1 MKGLLLK
8 DWYVAKKHCRMYP
21 ILTIGFLVLSFVQ
34 RDNYF
39 FVFYPCIL
47 CGMLPV
53 NLLAYDE
60 QGKWDVY
67 SGTLPY
73 TKAQLVSVKYLMGL
87 LTQAVVVAATAVFQ
101 MIAMHRYGTFSME
114 EYLALLCTLV
124 MLSCLSNAISLPFMF
139 RFGVEK
145 GRLAYLVMIGVVCA
159 GGLISSDVMLAALEK
174 NTSPLAIMGMG
185 AAVSVL
191 LYALSWVL
199 SIKLYQKREI

>member
-8 DWYVAKKHCRMYP
+8 DWYMAKKHCRMYP
-21 ILTIGFLVLSFVQ
+21 ALTIGFLVLSFVQ
-34 RDNYF
+34 RDNF
-39 FVFYPCIL
+39 FFIFYPCIL

-87 LTQAVVVAATAVFQ
+87 LTQLAVIVATGVVQWIT
-101 MIAMHRYGTFSME
+101 MHHYGTFSME
-114 EYLALLCTLV
+114 EYLAILFKLV

-145 GRLAYLVMIGVVCA
+145 GRLAYLIMVGVVCA
-159 GGLISSDVMLAALEK
+159 GGMISADVLTAALEK
-174 NTSPLAIMGMG
+174 NLSPLTAMG
-185 AAVSVL
+185 AAAGVSVL
-191 LYALSWVL
+191 LFALSWVV

>member
-8 DWYVAKKHCRMYP
+8 DWYMAKKHCRMYP
-21 ILTIGFLVLSFVQ
+21 ILTIGFLVMSFFH
-34 RDNYF
+34 RDNFF
-39 FVFYPCIL
+39 FVFYPSIL
-47 CGMLPV
+47 CGMVAV

-73 TKAQLVSVKYLMGL
+73 TKAQLVSVKYLMSL
-87 LTQAVVVAATAVFQ
+87 LTQGAVLLLAAVLQAVAMSRSGSFLL
-101 MIAMHRYGTFSME
+101 E
-114 EYLALLCTLV
+114 EYLALLASLV
-124 MLSCLSNAISLPFMF
+124 MLSCLSTSLSLPFMF

-145 GRLAYLVMIGVVCA
+145 GRLAYFVMVGAVCA
-159 GGLISSDVMLAALEK
+159 GGMISGDVIAAALSK
-174 NTSPLAIMGMG
+174 NTSPLTVMGVA

-191 LYALSWVL
+191 LFALSWAL

>member
-8 DWYVAKKHCRMYP
+8 DWYMAKKHCRMY
-21 ILTIGFLVLSFVQ
+21 LVLAAGFLVLSGAY
-34 RDNYF
+34 RENF
-39 FVFYPCIL
+39 FFIFYPCIL

-60 QGKWDVY
+60 QGKWEVY

-87 LTQAVVVAATAVFQ
+87 LTQLAVVAATAVVQ
-101 MIAMHRYGTFSME
+101 LISMHRSGTFSLE
-114 EYLALLCTLV
+114 EYLALLFTLV

-139 RFGVEK
+139 RLGVEK

-159 GGLISSDVMLAALEK
+159 GGMLSGDVMTTALEK
-174 NTSPLAIMGMG
+174 NLSPLTVMG
-185 AAVSVL
+185 AAAGVSVL
-191 LYALSWVL
+191 LFALSWVV